1 MEEHTD
7 MNVKG
12 SLLRRVLPL
21 SVIAIGLVVLLSLF
35 QNITT
40 HLTNLREAPNDNL
53 SWTLSQVEVEV
64 LLLSDAASLV
74 RQDKT
79 QLKNVRRR
87 FDNLY
92 SRISLIR
99 QSSVFA
105 GMRQDKKFSKHLKK
119 LEFCIKKLV
128 KFIDASDDIL
138 LSKMPALEVE
148 LRKVRGIAH
157 DIALTGI
164 RLDAVDIDAERT
176 DFANLLIVAAI
187 VSAMLIGFLVAI
199 SYLLFRQHKK
209 SQEVSI
215 AIERA
220 SIRLKSSFDTS
231 LDAIV
236 VANAKG
242 EIKEFNGAAETV
254 FGYSATEA
262 IGAQLADLLIPEQ
275 YRDAHH
281 AGMKQFNETKSA
293 KIIDQGRIRITAMRK
308 SGEEFQIE
316 IAIGHAEDEKG
327 SIFVAYIRDI
337 TERLAAEK
345 ELRIARDEALE
356 AGKAKSNFLAVMS
369 HEMRTPLNGL
379 FGTIELLQE
388 TKLSKKQTEYLSLA
402 KNSSAILLHHVN
414 DVLDLSRLDVAKM
427 DLVPTSFDLGQ
438 FFENVITT
446 NQATANSK
454 KNKLVLKLGNMPGQ
468 NVWMDEHRLRQIA
481 YNLIGNALK
490 FTISGTIEMTA
501 SLISKTDLQFSVT
514 DTGIGIS
521 DENITHVFEEFY
533 TQDKSYDR
541 MASGAGLGL
550 AICKRIVDLMGGDI
564 SVESMLGKGT
574 KFIVC
579 VPLILDDNIPVL
591 KPTPP
596 SSYNAENLSARNILL
611 VEDNDINRQIVRE
624 MLEKDGAII
633 SEAANGF
640 DAVEMAK
647 KHHFDLILMDVSMP
661 VMNGVDATREI
672 RGSAGLS
679 IDVPIIGLTAH
690 ALPKEHET
698 FLAAGMNACLCKPVS
713 HDVLAQKIES
723 LLVGE
728 EKDQPGQL
736 VEDKLPVLKQ
746 NIIYELKQTLGDEK
760 LSDILNKFQA
770 EISVL
775 MKTLPQLLESRNF
788 SELASLSH
796 KSVGSS
802 GVLGAQRLQKTL
814 RRIER
819 AAKIEEINTISN
831 ELSNLSEDWNITDKH
846 LQVVQK

>member
-1 MEEHTD
+1 
-7 MNVKG
+7 MNVRG
-12 SLLRRVLPL
+12 SLFRRVLPL
-21 SVIAIGLVVLLSLF
+21 SIIAIGLVALLSLF

-40 HLTNLREAPNDNL
+40 HLSNLREAPNDNL

-64 LLLSDAASLV
+64 LLLSDAASV
-74 RQDKT
+74 VGQDKA
-79 QLKNVRRR
+79 QLKDVRRR

-99 QSSVFA
+99 QSGVFTD
-105 GMRQDKKFSKHLKK
+105 MRQDKKFSKHLRM

-128 KFIDASDDIL
+128 KFVDAPDDIL
-138 LSKMPALEVE
+138 LDKIPALVAE

-164 RLDAVDIDAERT
+164 RLDAIDIDAERT
-176 DFANLLIVAAI
+176 DFANLLIIAAT

-199 SYLLFRQHKK
+199 SYLLFRQHRR

-236 VANAKG
+236 VANARG
-242 EIKEFNGAAETV
+242 EIKEFNEAAETV

-262 IGAQLADLLIPEQ
+262 IGAQMADLLIPEE

-281 AGMKQFNETKSA
+281 AGMKRFNETKSA
-293 KIIDQGRIRITAMRK
+293 KLIGQGRIEITAMRK

-337 TERLAAEK
+337 TERLAAEE

-388 TKLSKKQTEYLSLA
+388 TKLSQKQTEYLSLA
-402 KNSSAILLHHVN
+402 KNSSDILLHHVN
-414 DVLDLSRLDVAKM
+414 DVLDISRLDAAKM

-446 NQATANSK
+446 NQTTATAK
-454 KNKLVLKLGNMPGQ
+454 KNQLVLNLGDMPDQ

-490 FTISGTIEMTA
+490 FTTDGTVEVTA
-501 SLISKTDLQFSVT
+501 ALMSKTDLQFSVS

-521 DENITHVFEEFY
+521 DENISHVFEEFY

-550 AICKRIVDLMGGDI
+550 AICKRIVDLMGGEI
-564 SVESMLGKGT
+564 SVASTLGKGT
-574 KFIVC
+574 TFTVC
-579 VPLILDDNIPVL
+579 VPLALDDNVAVAIAA
-591 KPTPP
+591 TP
-596 SSYNAENLSARNILL
+596 SGYNPENLNLLNVLL

-624 MLEKDGAII
+624 MLEKDGVII
-633 SEAANGF
+633 SEATNGLE
-640 DAVEMAK
+640 AVEMADK
-647 KHHFDLILMDVSMP
+647 QHFDLILMDVSMP
-661 VMNGVDATREI
+661 VMNGIDATRNI
-672 RGSAGLS
+672 RGSGGLS
-679 IDVPIIGLTAH
+679 VAAPIIGLTAH
-690 ALPKEHET
+690 ALPKEHEI
-698 FLAAGMNACLCKPVS
+698 FIAAGMNACLCKPIS
-713 HDVLAQKIES
+713 HEALAHNIES
-723 LLVGE
+723 FFTTSETAQSTRMV
-728 EKDQPGQL
+728 EKEPQFL
-736 VEDKLPVLKQ
+736 NQ
-746 NIIYELKQTLGDEK
+746 NTIHEVQNTLGDEK
-760 LSDILNKFQA
+760 LAGILNKFQSEVA
-770 EISVL
+770 ALITA
-775 MKTLPQLLESRNF
+775 MPQLLEDRHF
-788 SELASLSH
+788 VELAAIAH

-802 GVLGAQRLQKTL
+802 GILGADRLQQKL
-814 RRIER
+814 RSIEN
-819 AAKIEEINTISN
+819 AAKKEATDTVSA
-831 ELSNLSEDWNITDKH
+831 ELESLSEIWGITLEH
-846 LQVVQK
+846 LQGIQK

>member
-1 MEEHTD
+1 
-7 MNVKG
+7 MNVRG

-21 SVIAIGLVVLLSLF
+21 SIIAIGLVALLSLF

-53 SWTLSQVEVEV
+53 SWTLSQIEVEV
-64 LLLSDAASLV
+64 LLLSDAAASV
-74 RQDKT
+74 GQDKA
-79 QLKNVRRR
+79 QLKDVRRR

-105 GMRQDKKFSKHLKK
+105 GMRQDKKFSKHLKM

-128 KFIDASDDIL
+128 KFIDSSDDIL
-138 LSKMPALEVE
+138 LNKIPALEAE

-164 RLDAVDIDAERT
+164 RLDAVDIDAERA

-199 SYLLFRQHKK
+199 SYLLFRQHRK

-242 EIKEFNGAAETV
+242 EIKEFNEAAETV

-262 IGAQLADLLIPEQ
+262 IGAQMADLLIPEQ

-281 AGMKQFNETKSA
+281 AGMRRFNETKSA
-293 KIIDQGRIRITAMRK
+293 KIIDQGRIEITAMRK

-337 TERLAAEK
+337 TERLAAEE

-402 KNSSAILLHHVN
+402 KNSSDILLHHVN
-414 DVLDLSRLDVAKM
+414 DVLDLSRLDAAKM
-427 DLVPTSFDLGQ
+427 NLVPTSFDLGQ

-446 NQATANSK
+446 NQTTANAK
-454 KNKLVLKLGNMPGQ
+454 KNQLVLSLGSMPGQ

-490 FTISGTIEMTA
+490 FTTAGTVEVTA
-501 SLISKTDLQFSVT
+501 SLVSETDLQFSVT

-521 DENITHVFEEFY
+521 DDNINHVFEEFY

-564 SVESMLGKGT
+564 SVVSTFGKGT
-574 KFIVC
+574 VFTVR
-579 VPLILDDNIPVL
+579 VPLVLDDNVAVY
-591 KPTPP
+591 KPTTP
-596 SSYNAENLSARNILL
+596 SSYNPENLNSLNVLL

-624 MLEKDGAII
+624 MLEKDGVII
-633 SEAANGF
+633 SEATNGLE
-640 DAVEMAK
+640 AVEMANK
-647 KHHFDLILMDVSMP
+647 QHFDLILMDVSMP

-672 RGSAGLS
+672 RGSDGLS
-679 IDVPIIGLTAH
+679 VAVPIIGLTAH
-690 ALPKEHET
+690 ALPKEHEA
-698 FLAAGMNACLCKPVS
+698 FLAAGMNACLCKPIS
-713 HDVLAQKIES
+713 HDVLARNIES
-723 LLVGE
+723 LFIADELV
-728 EKDQPGQL
+728 QPTQMAA
-736 VEDKLPVLKQ
+736 DKLPFLNQ
-746 NIIYELKQTLGDEK
+746 NTIREVQETLGDEK
-760 LSDILNKFQA
+760 LVGVLNKFRS
-770 EISVL
+770 EISALLAVS
-775 MKTLPQLLESRNF
+775 PQLLEDRNF
-788 SELASLSH
+788 VELAAISH

-802 GVLGAQRLQKTL
+802 AILGADRLQKTL
-814 RRIER
+814 QVIED
-819 AAKIEEINTISN
+819 AAKKEAIDTVSA
-831 ELSNLSEDWNITDKH
+831 ELSRLSEIWGVTVEH
-846 LQVVQK
+846 LQRVQK